1 MPWPREKGGGIRK
14 ASWKQPCSSDGAPWS
29 LAPVSARGCV
39 QPETQGVW
47 RARCPR
53 ACRTTAGLTCPGP
66 TDPAPQVREQSPA
79 SEGRGLGPGR
89 RGPAASEGYGRSHQC
104 SHTPPPSWAERLSRL
119 RGRTDPLRVSCA
131 SPPVPSSPGR
141 DPSLPRVDLPAKAW
155 RGALGW
161 ANVARGGPHKHGT
174 KLENTNQELHTAEP
188 G

>member
-29 LAPVSARGCV
+29 LAPVSACGCV
-39 QPETQGVW
+39 QQETEGVW
-47 RARCPR
+47 RARCPPPPLPPH
-53 ACRTTAGLTCPGP
+53 AYRTTAGVTCPGP
-66 TDPAPQVREQSPA
+66 TDPAPEVREQSQA

-89 RGPAASEGYGRSHQC
+89 RGPAASEGYSLSHQC
-104 SHTPPPSWAERLSRL
+104 SHTPAQLGREAVRL

-141 DPSLPRVDLPAKAW
+141 DPGLPRVDLPAKAG
-155 RGALGW
+155 RGALGG
-161 ANVARGGPHKHGT
+161 ANVAR
-174 KLENTNQELHTAEP
+174 ENTNQELHTAEP